1 MIFVSLSLQIHVL
14 TCVRISVSKLTIHKL
29 MTVAMLSGTA
39 KNSYRGHHAH
49 RQIRAAE
56 LFVDTILCL

>member
-1 MIFVSLSLQIHVL
+1 MIFVGLSLLIHVIK
-14 TCVRISVSKLTIHKL
+14 CVRSFVAKITIHKL
-29 MTVAMLSGTA
+29 MTVAMLSGIA